1 MGSPQEETNIQ
12 DVAGQT
18 TYLSNKLKK
27 NKEPHPTP
35 NPQNTVPEEQ
45 GCAEEPG

>member
-12 DVAGQT
+12 DVAGQA

-27 NKEPHPTP
+27 KKNHTPH
-35 NPQNTVPEEQ
+35 QIHKIVPEQ
-45 GCAEEPG
+45 GCAEEPGW